1 MEDLLACCYGLAL
14 DGASTCAGLD
24 LTIRPRTLKERPRN
38 NRPRPQK
45 DPRTP
50 RVNSLPTPRHQER
63 PQISYERRPNQD
75 IHGPLTRHM
84 IKKTKDTKREKIT
97 PRQEKRSEECSKDR
111 KKKKTP

>member
-38 NRPRPQK
+38 NRPRQQK
-45 DPRTP
+45 DPITP

-63 PQISYERRPNQD
+63 PHMNTDQI
-75 IHGPLTRHM
+75 
-84 IKKTKDTKREKIT
+84 KI
-97 PRQEKRSEECSKDR
+97 SMDH
-111 KKKKTP
+111 